1 MKRIAGWFVAS
12 VLVLVLVAGAA
23 VWLGLR
29 ASLPRL
35 DGQIRLAGLGA
46 PVTIERDREGS
57 PTIKARTR
65 QDLAFATGFA
75 HAQDRFFQ
83 MDLMRRAA
91 AGELAELLGPTLVDT
106 DKRFRVHGFRQ
117 VARAVVDDAPA
128 SDRALLGA
136 YVEGVN
142 AGLHDLGARPWEYQV
157 LRAEPVAWKLE
168 DSVLAAFSMYLNL
181 NDSTGEEELARTRLR
196 ETLPAQVF
204 AFLFPLGTEWDAP
217 IVGSIWRGPPM
228 PAADIFDLRQRATQ
242 LASAP
247 ASRLGLEEQGFV
259 GSNSWAVAASHSANG
274 GALLA
279 NDMHLGL
286 RLPHVWYRARL
297 IVEADGAEGRDL
309 VGVTLPGLPMVVVG
323 SNRHVAWGYTNSYGD
338 WTDLVVVE
346 TDPADASKY
355 FAGDAAQSIVVR
367 RESIAVRGG
376 ATVALEVQSTRWG
389 PIVKHDEQGRPL
401 ALAWTAHHPSATNLR
416 MLDFERATNVKELL
430 DAANTSG
437 TPVQNVLVADSSGE
451 IGWSLMGRVP
461 VRANYDSTQPASWRG
476 AGTGW
481 VGWREPNE
489 YPRVSAPSSG
499 RLWTAN
505 TRTIDAPTWL
515 EFMGDGGHDLGARAA
530 QIRDDLLALQ
540 EGTSAADLAKIQ
552 LDDRAL
558 FLVRWRDLLLDLL
571 SDASLADRPMRKTA
585 RDLVENWS
593 AHAGVDDVGYRLVRA
608 FRLRVRKDV
617 FDTFT
622 AQARAKFPGTV
633 FAPSAQF
640 EGPLWQLVTQR
651 PENLL
656 DPRYKDW
663 NEALLASF
671 DATLTALQE
680 ECGDLSSCT
689 WGRQNT
695 LQMRHPLSSA
705 LPFASRWLDIPLE
718 PLPGDAAMPRVQGTQ
733 FGASERLVVSP
744 GREQEGMLQ
753 MPGGPVDHPLSPFYR
768 AGHAAWARGEFQPLL
783 PGPALHRLELAPGN
797 SL

>member
-1 MKRIAGWFVAS
+1 MKRIVRWFLAS
-12 VLVLVLVAGAA
+12 AFVLVLVVAVAI
-23 VWLGLR
+23 WLGLR
-29 ASLPRL
+29 SSLPRL
-35 DGQIRLAGLGA
+35 DGEVRLAGLSA
-46 PVTIERDREGS
+46 PVTIERDSAGS

-91 AGELAELLGPTLVDT
+91 AGELAGLLGASLVDT
-106 DKRFRVHGFRQ
+106 DKRFRVHGFRH

-128 SDRALLGA
+128 NDRAILGA

-142 AGLHDLGARPWEYQV
+142 AGLRELGARPWEYQV
-157 LRAEPVAWKLE
+157 LRAEPAVWQLE

-181 NDSTGEEELARTRLR
+181 NDSTGDEELARARLR
-196 ETLPAQVF
+196 EMLPPEVF
-204 AFLFPLGTEWDAP
+204 AFLHPLGTEWDAP
-217 IVGSIWRGPPM
+217 IVGGIWRGPPL
-228 PAADIFDLRQRATQ
+228 PTADVFDLRQRATQ
-242 LASAP
+242 LAAAP
-247 ASRLGLEEQGFV
+247 ASLLGIEEKEYA
-259 GSNSWAVAASHSANG
+259 GSNSWAVAATHAANN

-297 IVEADGAEGRDL
+297 IVAADGAEARDL

-323 SNRHVAWGYTNSYGD
+323 SNGHVAWGYTNSYGD

-346 TDPADASKY
+346 TDTADPSKY
-355 FAGDAAQSIVVR
+355 FVGDVAQTIAVR

-376 ATVALEVQSTRWG
+376 ANVVVDVRSTRWG
-389 PIVKHDEQGRPL
+389 PIVKNDAQGHPL

-416 MLDFERATNVKELL
+416 LLDFEPATTVKEVL
-430 DAANTSG
+430 DAANTAG
-437 TPVQNVLVADSSGE
+437 TPVQNILVADASGT

-461 VRANYDSTQPASWRG
+461 KRANYDSTQPASWR
-476 AGTGW
+476 ASGTGW
-481 VGWREPNE
+481 IGWREPNE
-489 YPRVSAPSSG
+489 YPRVAAPASG

-505 TRTIDAPTWL
+505 TRTIDAQTWL
-515 EFMGDGGHDLGARAA
+515 DFMGDGGHDLGARAA

-540 EGTSAADLAKIQ
+540 EGVSAADLAKIQ

-571 SDASLADRPMRKTA
+571 NDDALANHPSRKAA
-585 RDLVENWS
+585 RDLVQGWS
-593 AHAGVDDVGYRLVRA
+593 GRASVEDVGYRVVRA

-617 FDTFT
+617 FDAFS
-622 AQARAKFPGTV
+622 AQARAKYPETV

-651 PENLL
+651 PANLL
-656 DPRYKDW
+656 DPRHKDW
-663 NEALLASF
+663 NDALLASF
-671 DATLTALQE
+671 DAALNAMQQ
-680 ECGDLSSCT
+680 ECGQLASCT

-705 LPFASRWLDIPLE
+705 LPFASRWLDMPAHA
-718 PLPGDAAMPRVQGTQ
+718 LPGDAAMPRVQGTQ

-744 GREQEGMLQ
+744 GRESEGMLQ
-753 MPGGPVDHPLSPFYR
+753 VPGGPVDHPLSPFYR
-768 AGHAAWARGEFQPLL
+768 AGHEAWVRGDFQPLL
-783 PGPALHRLELAPGN
+783 PGPALHRLELVPGQ
-797 SL
+797 